1 MPVPTEE
8 TDVRKEIKRNCEAH
22 LLIISRIL
30 TDSEGVNTTHWFVVI
45 GVEESGIVV
54 SEGVRYH
61 VDAVFEGCWRRL
73 EIAHVTVKGEG
84 DCGQQHD
91 ASDEMRLRVVSKGP
105 ERETL
110 DWENGSCIT

>member
-1 MPVPTEE
+1 MS
-8 TDVRKEIKRNCEAH
+8 K
-22 LLIISRIL
+22 
-30 TDSEGVNTTHWFVVI
+30 
-45 GVEESGIVV
+45 
-54 SEGVRYH
+54 GVRYH
-61 VDAVFEGCWRRL
+61 IDAVYKGYWSWH
-73 EIAHVTVKGEG
+73 EIAHVVVKSEG